1 MGAPDAYAGELP
13 VVFAT
18 LRPGAQA
25 SAEELMVF
33 TAQHV
38 DEAPAKPKAVT
49 VIEHMPM
56 TNVGKIYKP
65 ALRVLASAQVAQALV
80 DTARLALG
88 IDPGVQVEVLSDEAT
103 GVTVNINAAAP
114 QAAQL
119 QARLQEVLA
128 PLPVKT
134 RVILVG

>member
-1 MGAPDAYAGELP
+1 M
-13 VVFAT
+13 T
-18 LRPGAQA
+18 
-25 SAEELMVF
+25 F

-38 DEAPAKPKAVT
+38 DEAPAKPKAIT
-49 VIEHMPM
+49 VIEQMPM

-88 IDPGVQVEVLSDEAT
+88 IDAGAQVEVLSDEAT
-103 GVTVNINAAAP
+103 GITVHINNTLP

-128 PLPVKT
+128 PWPVKT